1 MPTSATLNNHFVF
14 LIFYFRYI
22 LRKELT
28 TFGSKLADI
37 KLMSLAVVKEHCS
50 VRFDGTNIFIIGGKG
65 DTYHNGKLVPE
76 GTEQKV
82 QYPFFNKSPFSNS
95 LRTLFFCRWRSSTA
109 WLLVTS

>member
-1 MPTSATLNNHFVF
+1 MTISLN
-14 LIFYFRYI
+14 RYI

-82 QYPFFNKSPFSNS
+82 CGLHCFFDFFASV
-95 LRTLFFCRWRSSTA
+95 RTLFRQ
-109 WLLVTS
+109 